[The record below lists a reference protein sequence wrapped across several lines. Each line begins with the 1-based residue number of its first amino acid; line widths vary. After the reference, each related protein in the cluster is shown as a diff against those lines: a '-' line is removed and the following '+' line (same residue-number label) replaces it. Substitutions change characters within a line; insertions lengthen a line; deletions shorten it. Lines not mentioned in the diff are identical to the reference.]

1 MTIRFSA
8 IAAYRR
14 LSTSR
19 RESRDA
25 DSAAAFSPSRPLRP
39 CGSLG
44 SNSRRDSRCNGQPV
58 CPHSAGFS
66 PLGSYWCVQSLSA
79 FLGIA
84 LFFVVFVFAGRL
96 VADDL
101 EPRLKHPWGACRP
114 GATKEVRVVSE
125 NLDASGQV
133 ISRSTTVTRTTLQEV
148 TARDYALAVKV
159 CVDVGGKK
167 FDSPPQLVRQ
177 GFYGEFPGEAVTLR
191 KLRDETIAFQG
202 RNMAVET
209 REITISG
216 ERQRRVMSIAC
227 SRAAYPF
234 QFRCSANTFSGDG
247 KTPLATTQVE
257 VVATEIPYRVLGEIR
272 DVAFVRTT
280 QTHPKGTR
288 TITLEVHC
296 PDVPGGVVAHMS
308 KEMDER
314 GQTLRRSELELVA
327 FDAGPVPANPRVLGA
342 TTEGE
347 ATGSFAAKESAS
359 DEATSR
365 RPLRTRRREPA
376 VADRS
381 PRR

>member
-1 MTIRFSA
+1 MR
-8 IAAYRR
+8 
-14 LSTSR
+14 
-19 RESRDA
+19 
-25 DSAAAFSPSRPLRP
+25 
-39 CGSLG
+39 
-44 SNSRRDSRCNGQPV
+44 V
-58 CPHSAGFS
+58 
-66 PLGSYWCVQSLSA
+66 
-79 FLGIA
+79 A
-84 LFFVVFVFAGRL
+84 LFFVLFAFPGRL
-96 VADDL
+96 VADEL

-114 GATKEVRVVSE
+114 GASKEVRVVSE

-202 RNMAVET
+202 RNLAVET
-209 REITISG
+209 REVTISG
-216 ERQRRVMSIAC
+216 ERQRRVMSVAC

-234 QFRCSANTFSGDG
+234 QFRCSASTFSGDG

-327 FDAGPVPANPRVLGA
+327 FDAGPVPATPRVLGA
-342 TTEGE
+342 TTPGE
-347 ATGSFAAKESAS
+347 PPESFAGKELAS
-359 DEATSR
+359 DEATNR

-376 VADRS
+376 VPDRS